1 MKIKNIS
8 CTQFAGINNRD
19 VAFSDGLNVVYGKNE
34 SGKST
39 LVNLISCTL
48 FQNAKLKLSE
58 SKDKNFKELFFPSQV
73 KGSKIA
79 GDFADGKITL
89 EGEDGTYT
97 IYKEWGDDPRCTLEA
112 PTGIIRD
119 ANKIKDI
126 LDQLLQYG
134 EGVYS
139 DMLFSSQRNTDA
151 SLQTILDASKKTD
164 ASKKSDTSKKV
175 DVKKAIIDAVSKAFV
190 ESNGASIDVIE
201 QRIDESINN
210 LEKYWDTDRNAPVPK
225 KSGKGDRE
233 NGIGEILKKYLALSK
248 AKEQRNKIEALE
260 SELDK
265 AIREFNEAEE
275 DVRSAEEAYN
285 TFSKYSGKL
294 AARKAKEQL
303 IKQAEGNIDKL
314 RKDLANWEEC
324 EKNLKIAR
332 PLQTEKKNREIE
344 DKYRKAKE
352 LHDEITVKEKSIS
365 GKNCPEDDEI
375 ARAEKAEREI
385 QRLENKLRGMNI
397 TAAIQ
402 MLNGNNIE
410 IVSVRTGKPLDLTD
424 GVADINEA
432 VIVRIPDVMEMQ
444 LSPADVDV
452 ESVNGEIIKQEKVLK
467 DICAKYDVDS
477 VEVLKNLREEITTAK
492 NDIELS
498 ENKLNIILNGTSYED
513 LKKSADKIV
522 DEPRAKD
529 EIDKEISSLCKNG
542 DIEKYIT
549 VEETRFNT
557 FKKEYTSADVLNDRI
572 FSEDKELK
580 NMKSSLDELN
590 DIPKKYLKISDPD
603 GYLETLKSELDKIR
617 EIKDGKSKAKE
628 RCDAILH
635 EKTDS
640 LQNDPAEELEKA
652 EREFN
657 EAKDLLNHWL
667 HIKEV
672 FIELKESIK
681 NNPMKDIA
689 DSFAHYLS
697 VISDGRV
704 STELPDAEKLN
715 IEIFSSDKL
724 LDYGKLSEGTKET
737 VSLAFRLAVLD
748 HLFPGGG
755 VIVFD
760 DPFTDMDDDRTKQSC
775 ALIKECAAR
784 HQVIFLTC
792 KEECAEMLGSNVI
805 RI

>member
-39 LVNLISCTL
+39 LVNLISRTL
-48 FQNAKLKLSE
+48 FQDAKL
-58 SKDKNFKELFFPSQV
+58 DKRSDRDFINLYFPGQT
-73 KGSKIA
+73 KGEKVT
-79 GDFADGKITL
+79 GDFVDGTIVL

-97 IYKEWGDDPRCTLEA
+97 ISKEWGDDPRCTLST
-112 PTGIIRD
+112 PSGIVRD
-119 ANKIKDI
+119 QDTINDI
-126 LDQLLQYG
+126 LSQLLQYG

-164 ASKKSDTSKKV
+164 AKQEIV
-175 DVKKAIIDAVSKAFV
+175 DALSKAFA
-190 ESNGASIDVIE
+190 ESDGISIDVIE
-201 QRIDESINN
+201 QRIDEKIEEIAGKHWDFDRSAPVRKAGRWARDLGKI
-210 LEKYWDTDRNAPVPK
+210 LEKYYSLQEV
-225 KSGKGDRE
+225 
-233 NGIGEILKKYLALSK
+233 
-248 AKEQRNKIEALE
+248 KEQRNKIEALE

-265 AIREFNEAEE
+265 AIKEYNEAEE

-303 IKQAEGNIDKL
+303 IKQAEGNFDKL

-324 EKNLKIAR
+324 DKNLKIAR
-332 PLQTEKKNREIE
+332 PLQIEKKNREIE

-365 GKNCPEDDEI
+365 GKNYPEDDEI
-375 ARAEKAEREI
+375 ARAEKAESEI
-385 QRLENKLRGMNI
+385 QRLENKLCGMNI

-424 GVADINEA
+424 GIADINEA

-452 ESVNGEIIKQEKVLK
+452 ESVNGEIIKQEKILK
-467 DICAKYDVDS
+467 DICTKYDVDS
-477 VEVLKNLREEITTAK
+477 VNALKKLSKEITTVK

-498 ENKLNIILNGTSYED
+498 ENKLNIILNGTSYEE
-513 LKKSADKIV
+513 LKESADKIV

-529 EIDKEISSLCKNG
+529 EIDKEISSLCKGGNI
-542 DIEKYIT
+542 DNYISR
-549 VEETRFNT
+549 EEGNFDRYKND
-557 FKKEYTSADVLNDRI
+557 YTSVEDLKNRI
-572 FSEDKELK
+572 SINEKELE

-590 DIPKKYLKISDPD
+590 DIPEKYLKISDPD
-603 GYLETLKSELDKIR
+603 GYLETLKSELDKAR

-748 HLFPGGG
+748 HLFPDGG

>member
-58 SKDKNFKELFFPSQV
+58 NKDKNFKELFFPSQV

-89 EGEDGTYT
+89 EGKDGTYT
-97 IYKEWGDDPRCTLEA
+97 LSKEWGDDPRCTLST
-112 PTGIIRD
+112 PSGIIKD
-119 ANKIKDI
+119 ADKIKEI
-126 LDQLLQYG
+126 IEQLLHYK
-134 EGVYS
+134 ERVYS

-151 SLQTILDASKKTD
+151 ALQTILDALKPIKKGSEED
-164 ASKKSDTSKKV
+164 A
-175 DVKKAIIDAVSKAFV
+175 DVKQSIIKAVSTAFV
-190 ESNGASIDVIE
+190 ESNGVPISEIE
-201 QRIDESINN
+201 QRIDNEIKEVKGKHWDIEKQAPEHRSDGKRWEKDRGDILNACYAWEDAQN
-210 LEKYWDTDRNAPVPK
+210 CLE
-225 KSGKGDRE
+225 
-233 NGIGEILKKYLALSK
+233 EISK
-248 AKEQRNKIEALE
+248 LE
-260 SELDK
+260 SALDK
-265 AIREFNEAEE
+265 AIKEYNEAEE

-314 RKDLANWEEC
+314 SKDLADWAKC
-324 EKNLKIAR
+324 DKNLKIAR

-410 IVSVRTGKPLDLTD
+410 IVSVRTGKPLNLTD
-424 GVADINEA
+424 GIADINEA
-432 VIVRIPDVMEMQ
+432 VIVRIPGVMEMQ

-452 ESVNGEIIKQEKVLK
+452 ESVNGEITKQEKVLK

-477 VEVLKNLREEITTAK
+477 V
-492 NDIELS
+492 D
-498 ENKLNIILNGTSYED
+498 D
-513 LKKSADKIV
+513 LKKLSKNINDTKTDIERLNDKLDYIRGGASYEELKESADKIV
-522 DEPRAKD
+522 DEPRSKG

-549 VEETRFNT
+549 AEETRFDT
-557 FKKEYTSADVLNDRI
+557 YKKEYTSADDLNDRI
-572 FSEDKELK
+572 SDEEKELEK
-580 NMKSSLDELN
+580 MIASLDELK
-590 DIPKKYLKISDPD
+590 DIPGEYLKISDPD
-603 GYLETLKSELDKIR
+603 SYLETLKSKFDKVR
-617 EIKDGKSKAKE
+617 EIKDDKSKAKE

-640 LQNDPAEELEKA
+640 LPNDPAEEVEKA

-704 STELPDAEKLN
+704 STELPDADKLN

-748 HLFPGGG
+748 HLFPDGG

-792 KEECAEMLGSNVI
+792 KEECAEMLGSNMI

>member
-39 LVNLISCTL
+39 LVNLISRTL
-48 FQNAKLKLSE
+48 FQDAKL
-58 SKDKNFKELFFPSQV
+58 DKRSDRDFMNLYFPGQT
-73 KGSKIA
+73 KGHKVT
-79 GDFADGKITL
+79 GDFVDGKITI
-89 EGEDGTYT
+89 EGKDGTYT
-97 IYKEWGDDPRCTLEA
+97 LSKEWGDDPRYTLET

-164 ASKKSDTSKKV
+164 AKREIV
-175 DVKKAIIDAVSKAFV
+175 DAVSKAFA
-190 ESNGASIDVIE
+190 ESDGVSIEVIE
-201 QRIDESINN
+201 QRIDEKIEEIAGKHWDFEKSVPVRKAGRWLRDLGEI
-210 LEKYWDTDRNAPVPK
+210 LEKY
-225 KSGKGDRE
+225 
-233 NGIGEILKKYLALSK
+233 YALQK
-248 AKEQRNKIEALE
+248 AKEQRDKIEALE

-265 AIREFNEAEE
+265 AIREYNEAEE

-314 RKDLANWEEC
+314 RKDLADWAKC
-324 EKNLKIAR
+324 DKNLKIAR
-332 PLQTEKKNREIE
+332 PLQIEKKNREVE

-424 GVADINEA
+424 GIADINEA
-432 VIVRIPDVMEMQ
+432 VIVRIPGVMEMQ
-444 LSPADVDV
+444 LSPADVDA
-452 ESVNGEIIKQEKVLK
+452 ESVNGEIIKQEKVLR

-477 VEVLKNLREEITTAK
+477 VNALKKLSKEITTVK

-498 ENKLNIILNGTSYED
+498 ENKLNIILNGTSYEE

-522 DEPRAKD
+522 DEPMAKD

-557 FKKEYTSADVLNDRI
+557 FKKEYTNTSDLKGRI
-572 FSEDKELK
+572 SNEEKELEK
-580 NMKSSLDELN
+580 MRASLDELK
-590 DIPKKYLKISDPD
+590 DIPGEYLKIGDPEKKLKELRD
-603 GYLETLKSELDKIR
+603 DLKEAQECYNDSLVQKSECSTKLESYK
-617 EIKDGKSKAKE
+617 
-628 RCDAILH
+628 
-635 EKTDS
+635 DS
-640 LQNDPAEELEKA
+640 LQNNPAEEVEKA

-704 STELPDAEKLN
+704 STELPDADKLN

-748 HLFPGGG
+748 HLFPDGG

>member
-39 LVNLISCTL
+39 LVNLISRTL
-48 FQNAKLKLSE
+48 FQDAKL
-58 SKDKNFKELFFPSQV
+58 DKRSDRDFMNLYFPGQT
-73 KGSKIA
+73 KGDKVA
-79 GDFADGKITL
+79 GDFVDGTIVL

-97 IYKEWGDDPRCTLEA
+97 ISKEWGDDPRCTLST
-112 PTGIIRD
+112 PSGIVRD
-119 ANKIKDI
+119 QDTINDI
-126 LDQLLQYG
+126 LSQLLQYG

-314 RKDLANWEEC
+314 RKDLADWAKC
-324 EKNLKIAR
+324 DKNLKIAR
-332 PLQTEKKNREIE
+332 PLQAEKKNREIE

-352 LHDEITVKEKSIS
+352 FRDEIAINEKSIS

-424 GVADINEA
+424 GIADINEA
-432 VIVRIPDVMEMQ
+432 VIVRIPGVMEMQ
-444 LSPADVDV
+444 LSPADVDA
-452 ESVNGEIIKQEKVLK
+452 ESVKGEIIKREKILK

-477 VEVLKNLREEITTAK
+477 VNALKKLSKEITTVK

-498 ENKLNIILNGTSYED
+498 ENKLNIILNGTSYEE
-513 LKKSADKIV
+513 LKESADKIV

-529 EIDKEISSLCKNG
+529 EIDKEISSLCKGGNV
-542 DIEKYIT
+542 DNYISR
-549 VEETRFNT
+549 EEGNFDRYKND
-557 FKKEYTSADVLNDRI
+557 YTSVEDLKNRI
-572 FSEDKELK
+572 SINEKELEK
-580 NMKSSLDELN
+580 MKISLDELK
-590 DIPKKYLKISDPD
+590 DIPGEYLKIGDP
-603 GYLETLKSELDKIR
+603 EKRLKELQDDFK
-617 EIKDGKSKAKE
+617 EAQECYNDSLAQKSKCSTKLE
-628 RCDAILH
+628 SY
-635 EKTDS
+635 KDS
-640 LQNDPAEELEKA
+640 LPNDPAEEVEKA

-704 STELPDAEKLN
+704 STELPDADKLN

-748 HLFPGGG
+748 HLFPDGG

-792 KEECAEMLGSNVI
+792 KEECAEMLGSNMI

>member
-39 LVNLISCTL
+39 LVNLIARTL
-48 FQNAKLKLSE
+48 FQNVKLDGRN
-58 SKDKNFKELFFPSQV
+58 KDFKNLYFPSQT
-73 KGSKIA
+73 KGHKVT
-79 GDFADGKITL
+79 GDFVDGKITL
-89 EGEDGTYT
+89 EGKDGTYT
-97 IYKEWGDDPRCTLEA
+97 LSKEWGDDPRCTLET

-126 LDQLLQYG
+126 LEQLLQYG

-164 ASKKSDTSKKV
+164 AKQEIV
-175 DVKKAIIDAVSKAFV
+175 NAVSKAFA
-190 ESNGASIDVIE
+190 ESDGIPIDVIE
-201 QRIDESINN
+201 QKINEKIKEVKGEHWSI
-210 LEKYWDTDRNAPVPK
+210 EKQAPERHT
-225 KSGKGDRE
+225 KG
-233 NGIGEILKKYLALSK
+233 
-248 AKEQRNKIEALE
+248 QRWKNECGVVMKQYYALE
-260 SELDK
+260 DAKNCLKEISKLESALDE
-265 AIREFNEAEE
+265 AIKEYNEAEE

-324 EKNLKIAR
+324 DKNLKIAR

-344 DKYRKAKE
+344 DKYCKAKE
-352 LHDEITVKEKSIS
+352 LHDEITGKEKSIS

-424 GVADINEA
+424 GIADINEA
-432 VIVRIPDVMEMQ
+432 VIVRIPGVMEMQ
-444 LSPADVDV
+444 LSPADVDA
-452 ESVNGEIIKQEKVLK
+452 ESVNGEIIKQEKILK
-467 DICAKYDVDS
+467 DICTKYDVDS
-477 VEVLKNLREEITTAK
+477 VNALKKLSKEITAVK

-498 ENKLNIILNGTSYED
+498 ENKLNIILNGTSYEE
-513 LKKSADKIV
+513 LKESADKIV
-522 DEPRAKD
+522 DEPMAKD

-557 FKKEYTSADVLNDRI
+557 FKKEYTSADVLSDRI
-572 FSEDKELK
+572 SDEKKELEK
-580 NMKSSLDELN
+580 MRASLDELK
-590 DIPKKYLKISDPD
+590 DIPGEYLKIGDPEKRLNELRD
-603 GYLETLKSELDKIR
+603 DLKETQECYNDSLVQKAECSANLENYK
-617 EIKDGKSKAKE
+617 
-628 RCDAILH
+628 
-635 EKTDS
+635 DS
-640 LQNDPAEELEKA
+640 LQNDPAEEVEKA

-704 STELPDAEKLN
+704 STELPDADKLN

-748 HLFPGGG
+748 HLFPDGG

-792 KEECAEMLGSNVI
+792 KEECAEMLGSNMI

>member
-39 LVNLISCTL
+39 LVNLISRTL
-48 FQNAKLKLSE
+48 FQDAKL
-58 SKDKNFKELFFPSQV
+58 DKRSDRDFINLYFPGQT
-73 KGSKIA
+73 KGEKVT
-79 GDFADGKITL
+79 GDFVDGTIVL

-97 IYKEWGDDPRCTLEA
+97 ISKEWGDDPRCTLST
-112 PTGIIRD
+112 PSGIVRD
-119 ANKIKDI
+119 QDTINDI
-126 LDQLLQYG
+126 LSQLLQYG

-164 ASKKSDTSKKV
+164 AKQEIV
-175 DVKKAIIDAVSKAFV
+175 DALSKAFA
-190 ESNGASIDVIE
+190 ESDGVSIDVIE
-201 QRIDESINN
+201 QRIDEKIEEIAGKHWNFEKSVPVRKAGRWLRDLGEI
-210 LEKYWDTDRNAPVPK
+210 LEKY
-225 KSGKGDRE
+225 
-233 NGIGEILKKYLALSK
+233 YALQK
-248 AKEQRNKIEALE
+248 AKEQRDKIEALE

-314 RKDLANWEEC
+314 RKDLADWAKC
-324 EKNLKIAR
+324 DKNLKIAR
-332 PLQTEKKNREIE
+332 PLQIEKKNREIE

-365 GKNCPEDDEI
+365 DKYCPEDDEI

-424 GVADINEA
+424 GIADINEA
-432 VIVRIPDVMEMQ
+432 VIVRIPGVMEMR

-452 ESVNGEIIKQEKVLK
+452 ESVNGEIIKQEKDLR

-477 VEVLKNLREEITTAK
+477 VNALKKLSKEITTVK

-498 ENKLNIILNGTSYED
+498 ENKLNIILNGTSYEE
-513 LKKSADKIV
+513 LKESADKIV

-529 EIDKEISSLCKNG
+529 EIDKEISSLCKGGNI
-542 DIEKYIT
+542 DNYISR
-549 VEETRFNT
+549 EEGNFDRYKND
-557 FKKEYTSADVLNDRI
+557 YTSVEDLKNRI
-572 FSEDKELK
+572 SINEKELEK
-580 NMKSSLDELN
+580 MRASLDELK
-590 DIPKKYLKISDPD
+590 DIPEKYLKISDPD
-603 GYLETLKSELDKIR
+603 GYLETLKSELDKAR
-617 EIKDGKSKAKE
+617 EIKDGKSNAKE

-640 LQNDPAEELEKA
+640 LPNDPAEEVEKA

-704 STELPDAEKLN
+704 STELPDADKLN

-748 HLFPGGG
+748 HLFPDGG